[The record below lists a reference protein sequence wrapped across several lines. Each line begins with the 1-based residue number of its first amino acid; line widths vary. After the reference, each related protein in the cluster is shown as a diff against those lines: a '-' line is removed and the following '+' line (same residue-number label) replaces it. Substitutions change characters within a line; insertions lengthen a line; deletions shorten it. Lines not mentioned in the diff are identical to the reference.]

1 MDETGLYW
9 KMILNRILVTE
20 ASNGGKRSKERITLA
35 LTVNAT
41 GTNKWEPWLIRK
53 SKNP

>member
-1 MDETGLYW
+1 M
-9 KMILNRILVTE
+9 LVTK
-20 ASNGGKRSKERITLA
+20 ASNRGKRSKERITLT
-35 LTVNAT
+35 LIINTT